1 MLVHYNNLMRLC
13 VKYTMK
19 IFLLPLIFISSL
31 LASELNWIND
41 YNQALKMAKQ
51 QNKDLYIFIGAD
63 ECRFCV
69 LLKKNAL
76 SKKAVIERLN
86 REYIPVYLSRD
97 QHKIPSSFV
106 TQGVPR
112 HYFVSSDGKVFHE
125 DRGSREE
132 SGFLSILDEAEL
144 QKE

>member
-1 MLVHYNNLMRLC
+1 MLLC
-13 VKYTMK
+13 VKYRMK
-19 IFLLPLIFISSL
+19 KFLLLVLFMSSL
-31 LASELNWIND
+31 LASEINWIND
-41 YNQALKMAKQ
+41 YDDALAIAKQ
-51 QNKDLYIFIGAD
+51 ENKDIYIFIGAD
-63 ECRFCV
+63 DCRFCV
-69 LLKKNAL
+69 LFKKKAL
-76 SKKAVIERLN
+76 SKKSVIERLN
-86 REYIPVYLSRD
+86 SEYIPVYLSRD
-97 QHKIPSSFV
+97 QHKIPSKFA